1 MKCFIEEFW
10 ELKVM
15 SGMSRMGEIL
25 AEFGPI
31 TAMQNSSLANDELK
45 NMKFVVQLVEIQCT
59 KIKLVQN
66 LHSEV

>member
-1 MKCFIEEFW
+1 
-10 ELKVM
+10 M